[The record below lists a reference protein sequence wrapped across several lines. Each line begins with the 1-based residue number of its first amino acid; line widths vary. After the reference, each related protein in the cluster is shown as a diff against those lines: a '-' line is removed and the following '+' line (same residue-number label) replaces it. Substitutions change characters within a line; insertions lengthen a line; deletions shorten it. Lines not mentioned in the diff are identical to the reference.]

1 MNQRETDTSEQV
13 LKFAPKEKAPNRVAQ
28 LDDAGQAIVAQIR
41 TAADLAKEDCDRAM
55 SLAHKLSGEL
65 RGPKIELSKWRGRL
79 STGKNEQHAPN
90 NGFGRFSKRLKRSC
104 FLGGRPQARKRP
116 QSVSSDPTS
125 PPVVPARWGRT
136 KGLLM
141 NLLLLLLLALPFACL
156 AVLSLVAFLRRGG
169 HRWRSS
175 CDRHDHFGAGYR
187 CSKRCRPVARGSR

>member
-1 MNQRETDTSEQV
+1 
-13 LKFAPKEKAPNRVAQ
+13 
-28 LDDAGQAIVAQIR
+28 
-41 TAADLAKEDCDRAM
+41 
-55 SLAHKLSGEL
+55 
-65 RGPKIELSKWRGRL
+65 L

-156 AVLSLVAFLRRGG
+156 AVLSLVAFLGVAAIA
-169 HRWRSS
+169 
-175 CDRHDHFGAGYR
+175 GALHVIATITSALGIAVRKDADLWHGAVGDAHPLDYIEVPR
-187 CSKRCRPVARGSR
+187 